1 MKKLIFTVLLILCF
15 GLLSADPVYKGFTI
29 NGKKIN
35 KWVEFDSLV
44 EYNANG
50 NEIYKKDTYSG
61 TERWYQYDSNGNKT
75 CEKNSNDKY
84 TYEHWYEYDSNSN
97 LIHEKYSNGFG
108 SEYWAE
114 YDSNSNKIYEKT
126 TFGTEI
132 WYEYNSDRNLIH
144 TKFSDGSEYWYE
156 YEFHPNGKIKK
167 QTCYKNI

>member
-1 MKKLIFTVLLILCF
+1 MKKLISRNI
-15 GLLSADPVYKGFTI
+15 GPK
-29 NGKKIN
+29 
-35 KWVEFDSLV
+35 
-44 EYNANG
+44 
-50 NEIYKKDTYSG
+50 
-61 TERWYQYDSNGNKT
+61 
-75 CEKNSNDKY
+75 
-84 TYEHWYEYDSNSN
+84 
-97 LIHEKYSNGFG
+97 
-108 SEYWAE
+108 